1 MPLCCC
7 LQRSGNMDHQPI
19 RPVEVADI
27 LCARDERVARQRVF
41 LDRYASPLISF
52 TMNIA
57 GSVKYDSEIHRA
69 FSEGVKRIDRQLERM
84 ELVPLDFVQTIAFT
98 GCEGLW
104 AVRAD
109 PKRLKAYMCA
119 VEEADA
125 LGRLFDIDVIDA
137 NGAHLTRS
145 TERRCLIC
153 GGSVRVCARS
163 RAHSADALYQRAHEI
178 IEDHFRSRR
187 VRRIGELAQRALL
200 YEAMTTPK
208 PGLVDCENS
217 GAHRDMDLFSFA
229 ASACALRSYFEECAQ
244 IGMDGGDF
252 QRLQYAGLQA
262 EDAMLAAADANTHK
276 GAIFSLGILCCA
288 VGGCAEG
295 ASLEEILTMAAGLGE
310 CSLAQMKSADRVKT
324 GGERQFRQYGLTG
337 ARGEAASG
345 FKTVRELALPVLED
359 AIDHGKHINE
369 ASLETLV
376 ALMARVQ
383 DSNVI
388 RRAGVEGQKW
398 VAEQAQSLMERGF
411 SRINLCAMNDRFVEK
426 NVSPGGSADLLAAA
440 LFLYFVKNEQW
451 MQ

>member
-1 MPLCCC
+1 
-7 LQRSGNMDHQPI
+7 MDRQQI

-27 LCARDERVARQRVF
+27 LRARDERAARQNAF
-41 LDRYASPLISF
+41 LDCYASSLISF

-57 GSVKYDSEIHRA
+57 GNVKYDSKIHRA

-84 ELVPLDFVQTIAFT
+84 ELVPLDFVQTVAFT

-104 AVRAD
+104 AVCAD
-109 PKRLKAYMCA
+109 PNQLKARMCA

-137 NGAHLTRS
+137 KGVHLTRS
-145 TERRCLIC
+145 VERRCLIC
-153 GGSVRVCARS
+153 GGSARACARS
-163 RAHSADALYQRAHEI
+163 RAHSSDVIFRRTHEI
-178 IEDHFRSRR
+178 IDHFFQEKL

-200 YEAMTTPK
+200 YEAITTPK

-229 ASACALRSYFEECAQ
+229 ASACALRSYFEECVR
-244 IGMDGGDF
+244 IGLDGADF
-252 QRLQYAGLQA
+252 ERLQYAGLRA
-262 EDAMLAAADANTHK
+262 EDEMLAATGANTHK

-288 VGGCAEG
+288 VGSCAEG
-295 ASLEEILTMAAGLGE
+295 AHLEEILAMAAELGKR
-310 CSLAQMKSADRVKT
+310 SLDQMMTAGQTKT
-324 GGERQFRQYGLTG
+324 GGERQFIQYGLTG

-345 FKTVRELALPVLED
+345 FKTVREIALPVLEKAMDCGKQIND
-359 AIDHGKHINE
+359 AG
-369 ASLETLV
+369 LETLV

-398 VAEQAQSLMERGF
+398 VTEQAQDLMEQGF
-411 SRINLCAMNDRFVEK
+411 SRTNLSAMNERFVEK

-440 LFLYFVKNEQW
+440 LFLYFVKNEKW